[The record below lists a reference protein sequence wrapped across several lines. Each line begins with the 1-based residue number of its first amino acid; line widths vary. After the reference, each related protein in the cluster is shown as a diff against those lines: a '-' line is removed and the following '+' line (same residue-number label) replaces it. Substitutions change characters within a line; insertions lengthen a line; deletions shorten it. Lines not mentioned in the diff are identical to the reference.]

1 MTINNLVILGPTATG
16 KTSLSLKLSE
26 YIESEIINTDTSIF
40 YKDLEVGTG
49 KPSPNELSKVKHH
62 LVDFLDPRLRYSLS
76 EFIEMSLKLIE
87 EINSSKKIPM
97 IVGGSSQYLK
107 ALVEN
112 WNISKTKPDYDL
124 RKKLDKE
131 IQINGVD
138 YLYNKLSK
146 EFPQNALSI
155 DPKNPRRV
163 IRAYELGLMGK
174 NVSREKTI
182 SMHKFFKF
190 GLTMPRE
197 ILYENIDIRIENMIQ
212 NNWVGEVELLIK
224 KGLNKS
230 LNSFSSIGYNEIY
243 DHLVNDLDLEEAI
256 RIIKKRTRNLV
267 RHQYNWFKLN
277 DPDIKWFDS
286 SKYDIDQIAKK
297 ILEEKIEY
305 KI

>member
-1 MTINNLVILGPTATG
+1 MTINILVILGPTATG

-26 YIESEIINTDTSIF
+26 YIDSEIINSDASIF
-40 YKDLEVGTG
+40 YKDLKVGTG

-62 LVDFLDPRLRYSLS
+62 LVDFLDPTLRYSLS

-190 GLTMPRE
+190 GLTMPRD

-224 KGLNKS
+224 KGLNKT

-267 RHQYNWFKLN
+267 RHN
-277 DPDIKWFDS
+277 IIGS
-286 SKYDIDQIAKK
+286 S
-297 ILEEKIEY
+297 
-305 KI
+305 

>member
-1 MTINNLVILGPTATG
+1 
-16 KTSLSLKLSE
+16 
-26 YIESEIINTDTSIF
+26 
-40 YKDLEVGTG
+40 
-49 KPSPNELSKVKHH
+49 
-62 LVDFLDPRLRYSLS
+62 
-76 EFIEMSLKLIE
+76 
-87 EINSSKKIPM
+87 M

-131 IQINGVD
+131 IQINGVG
-138 YLYNKLSK
+138 YLYKKLSK
-146 EFPQNALSI
+146 EFPQNSLSI

-174 NVSREKTI
+174 NVSREKTT

-224 KGLNKS
+224 KGLNKT